1 MRHLFV
7 ATIAFACV
15 SAPAFAHTRGHHQ
28 HHSSQSSHHGRH
40 YASARHGGGAWCGAY
55 MRQVFGIAD
64 PTLNLARN
72 WARVGSNAGGP
83 RLGAVVV
90 WPHHVGVI
98 RGDPNSSGEY
108 LVESGNDGHAVRTRY
123 RSLRGAIAF
132 RSVGGGSGLAFQEQ
146 DYAPRRA
153 QQQRYA
159 RRPDTQNFDRAGYN
173 NASMDE
179 RSGYLRVAQNWT
191 GRDRRMH

>member
-64 PTLNLARN
+64 PTLNLAATGR
-72 WARVGSNAGGP
+72 
-83 RLGAVVV
+83 
-90 WPHHVGVI
+90 
-98 RGDPNSSGEY
+98 E
-108 LVESGNDGHAVRTRY
+108 
-123 RSLRGAIAF
+123 
-132 RSVGGGSGLAFQEQ
+132 LA
-146 DYAPRRA
+146 PM
-153 QQQRYA
+153 
-159 RRPDTQNFDRAGYN
+159 RAG
-173 NASMDE
+173 
-179 RSGYLRVAQNWT
+179 
-191 GRDRRMH
+191 RDSVPSSESFAAIRTAAGNTL